1 MKTKYLLPL
10 LLFLLF
16 NVIGG
21 AAQNIKTDKPKRTVI
36 LLQNIKDSFTGVK
49 LKAHVTLMSQDST
62 IIDTTIC
69 QGWQGN
75 YIARFEVEAKP
86 ARYIVKAECEGY
98 ATNCIDYEIKRV
110 ARNKAFKMPDLNL
123 RKLADS
129 DIFKEVDLDGVVV
142 TGTKVKF
149 TYRGDT
155 LVYNASAFNVPD
167 GSMLDALVRQLP
179 GAEIKSNGDIYVNG
193 KKIDY
198 LTLNGKDFF
207 KGNNK
212 IMLDNLPHYTVQDLK
227 VYNKST
233 EKSRL
238 AGTEVE
244 KKDYVMDVE
253 LKREYNRG
261 YIANAEAAGGT
272 RDRYMARLFG
282 LYYDDYT
289 RFSVFSNVN
298 NVNENRRPGRE
309 GDWSP
314 SNSPQGQVVTKQVG
328 TSLSTQNKAGSLRE
342 QFDATASWNDFTDI
356 TRTSSEQFA
365 SAGNIFNRTNS
376 TSVQK
381 EFRLNAN
388 NQISYTDESSF
399 YLMSS
404 TSFNYGDGTN
414 NSSTERA
421 TFDSEDNMAAGS
433 ATNRSH
439 TIGLTKFRTTSIN
452 ENLLFGFKF
461 PWGDMIGFN
470 LNGSYASNKPQDCF
484 SLTDNEYLRE
494 NKNDLRRVYADSHN
508 NTYNYGTEIIYSIQ
522 LNNWRIVL
530 NQKYSQ
536 NFTSTNQLNYRLER
550 LGGLYNRFDQQQLD
564 RLPTTRDSLLLALD
578 TQNSKTYR
586 LLTRQYNG
594 EPALTYNHNNT
605 YFSLKLPYR
614 LVRERINYNCA
625 SVDTTAVRS
634 KWLVEPSLY
643 FNKWNDKFDV
653 NASYS
658 LSSIQPSMESLMP
671 IDNDINPLARS
682 INNPNLKTSVTHN
695 ISGYAGFNFKNKSR
709 LSVGFNS
716 SLYMDMIGTRTI
728 YNTKTGA
735 YTYMNDNVHSGN
747 WTLNTNADYTGKL
760 DKKGLFA
767 IETRLSLDYTKS
779 TDFDIAY
786 DVDINNAASTLSRVY
801 TSILRDYLKL
811 SFQKGELS
819 LALVADAQWRNS
831 TSNRDNFQ
839 TLNAYDYNYGMTLSY
854 KLPLGIQLATDL
866 KQYSRRGYGDSSMN
880 TDDLVWNASL
890 ARSFCNGRLTL
901 TAEGFDL
908 LHQLSNTTYTVN
920 AQGRTEVWRNTIP
933 NYVMMHVAYKWS
945 KMPKKRGK

>member
-1 MKTKYLLPL
+1 MQTKRILPL
-10 LLFLLF
+10 LLLLLF

-21 AAQNIKTDKPKRTVI
+21 AAQNTKTDKPKRTVI

-49 LKAHVTLMSQDST
+49 LKAHVTLMSHDST
-62 IIDTTIC
+62 VVDTTTC
-69 QGWQGN
+69 QGWQGS

-86 ARYIVKAECEGY
+86 AQYIVKAECEGY
-98 ATNCIDYEIKRV
+98 ATNFLNYEIKRI

-123 RKLADS
+123 KKLADS
-129 DIFKEVDLDGVVV
+129 DIYKEVDLDGVVV

-179 GAEIKSNGDIYVNG
+179 GAEIKSNGDIYING

-227 VYNKST
+227 VYHKST

-238 AGTEVE
+238 MGKEVE

-261 YIANAEAAGGT
+261 YISNAELAGGT
-272 RDRYMARLFG
+272 HERYMARLFG

-289 RFSVFSNVN
+289 RFSVFGNVN
-298 NVNENRRPGRE
+298 NVNENRSPGRE

-314 SNSPQGQVVTKQVG
+314 SNSPQGQLITKQIG

-342 QFDATASWNDFTDI
+342 QFDASASWNDVTDI
-356 TRTSSEQFA
+356 TRSSSEQFA
-365 SAGNIFNRTNS
+365 SAGNIFNRSNS

-381 EFRLNAN
+381 EFRLYAN
-388 NQISYTDESSF
+388 NQITYTDENSF
-399 YLMSS
+399 YLMST
-404 TSFNYGDGTN
+404 TSFNHGNGTS
-414 NSSTERA
+414 NSSSERA
-421 TFDSEDNMAAGS
+421 TFDSEDKMNAGS
-433 ATNRSH
+433 ATNRS
-439 TIGLTKFRTTSIN
+439 LTLGMSKFRTTTLN
-452 ENLLFGFKF
+452 ENFMFGFKF
-461 PWGDMIGFN
+461 PWGDAIGFI
-470 LNGSYASNKPQDCF
+470 LNGSYTSNKPQDSF
-484 SLTDNEYLRE
+484 NLSDNEYLHE
-494 NKNDLRRVYADSHN
+494 NKNDLRHVYADNHSN
-508 NTYNYGTEIIYSIQ
+508 SYNYGAAVEYGIQ
-522 LNNWRIVL
+522 LDNWRIGL

-536 NFTSTNQLNYRLER
+536 NLLSTNMLNYRLER
-550 LGGLYNRFDQQQLD
+550 LGGLYNCFDKQQLD

-578 TQNSKTYR
+578 MRNSKTYR
-586 LLTRQYNG
+586 LLTRQYTG

-625 SVDTTAVRS
+625 SVDTTAVRR
-634 KWLVEPSLY
+634 KWLVEPSLV
-643 FNKWNDKFDV
+643 FNKWNNKFEV
-653 NASYS
+653 SASYS
-658 LSSIQPSMESLMP
+658 LSSSQPSMESLMP
-671 IDNDINPLARS
+671 IDNDINPLARRV
-682 INNPNLKTSVTHN
+682 NNPNLKTSVTHN
-695 ISGYAGFNFKNKSR
+695 INSYVSFGFENKSC
-709 LSVGFNS
+709 LSIGVNGS
-716 SLYMDMIGTRTI
+716 VYTDMIGTRTT
-728 YNTKTGA
+728 YNTQTGA
-735 YTYMNDNVHSGN
+735 YAYMNDNVHSGN
-747 WTLNTNADYTGKL
+747 WTLNPYVVYSGKL
-760 DKKGLFA
+760 DKKGLFG

-786 DVDINNAASTLSRVY
+786 DADINNAASTLSRVY

-811 SFQKGELS
+811 SFQKGDLS

-854 KLPLGIQLATDL
+854 KLPLGIQLASDL

-890 ARSFCNGRLTL
+890 ARSFCKGRLTL
-901 TAEGFDL
+901 TAEGFDI

-933 NYVMMHVAYKWS
+933 NYVMMHVAYKLT
-945 KMPKKRGK
+945 KMPKKK

>member
-1 MKTKYLLPL
+1 MRIKRILPL
-10 LLFLLF
+10 LLLLLF

-21 AAQNIKTDKPKRTVI
+21 AAQNSKADKPKRTVR
-36 LLQNIKDSFTGVK
+36 LLQYVKDSFTGVK
-49 LKAHVTLMSQDST
+49 LKARVTLMRHDST
-62 IIDTTIC
+62 IVDTIIC
-69 QGWQGN
+69 RGRQNN
-75 YIARFEVEAKP
+75 YFARFEVEAKP
-86 ARYIVKAECEGY
+86 AKYIVKAECEGY
-98 ATNCIDYEIKRV
+98 ASNCQDYEIKRV
-110 ARNKAFKMPDLNL
+110 ARNRGFKMPDLNL
-123 RKLADS
+123 KKLAQS
-129 DIFKEVDLDGVVV
+129 DIYKEVDLDGVVV

-155 LVYNASAFNVPD
+155 IVYNASAFNVPD

-238 AGTEVE
+238 VGTEVE

-272 RDRYMARLFG
+272 HDRYMARLFG

-314 SNSPQGQVVTKQVG
+314 SNSPQGQTVTKQVG
-328 TSLSTQNKAGSLRE
+328 ASLSTQNKSGVLRE
-342 QFDATASWNDFTDI
+342 QFDAIASWNDVTDI
-356 TRTSSEQFA
+356 TRSSSEQFA
-365 SAGNIFNRTNS
+365 SAGNIFNRAAS

-381 EFRLNAN
+381 EFRLYAN
-388 NQISYTDESSF
+388 NQITYTDESKF
-399 YLMSS
+399 YLQSS

-414 NSSTERA
+414 NSSSERA
-421 TFDSEDNMAAGS
+421 TFDSGGNMTADS
-433 ATNRSH
+433 PTNRSQ
-439 TIGLTKFRTTSIN
+439 TISLTKFRTTSVN
-452 ENLLFGFKF
+452 ENFMFGFKL
-461 PWGDMIGFN
+461 PWGDILGFN
-470 LNGSYASNKPQDCF
+470 LNGSYTSNKPQDSF
-484 SLTDNEYLRE
+484 SLSNNEYLRE

-508 NTYNYGTEIIYSIQ
+508 NSYNYGAAAEYAIQ
-522 LNNWRIVL
+522 LNNWLVAL
-530 NQKYSQ
+530 SQKYQ
-536 NFTSTNQLNYRLER
+536 QDFISTNQLNYRLER
-550 LGGLYNRFDQQQLD
+550 LGGLYNLFDQQQLD
-564 RLPTTRDSLLLALD
+564 RLPSTRDSLLLALD
-578 TQNSKTYR
+578 MQNSKTYS
-586 LLTRQYNG
+586 LLTRQYTG

-614 LVRERINYNCA
+614 LVRERINYNCT
-625 SVDTTAVRS
+625 SVDTTAVRR
-634 KWLVEPSLY
+634 KWLVEPSLF
-643 FNKWNDKFDV
+643 FNKWNDKFEV
-653 NASYS
+653 SVRYALN
-658 LSSIQPSMESLMP
+658 SSQPSMESLTP
-671 IDNDINPLARS
+671 IDNDINPLARR
-682 INNPNLKTSVTHN
+682 INNPNLKTSVTHDIN
-695 ISGYAGFNFKNKSR
+695 SYVSFGFKNKSR
-709 LSVGFNS
+709 LSIVLNGS
-716 SLYMDMIGTRTI
+716 VYTDMIGTRTT
-728 YNTKTGA
+728 YNTQTGA
-735 YTYMNDNVHSGN
+735 YTYMSDNVHSGN
-747 WTLNTNADYTGKL
+747 WTLNPYIVYSGKL
-760 DKKGLFA
+760 DKKGLFG
-767 IETRLSLDYTKS
+767 IETRLSLYYTKS

-786 DVDINNAASTLSRVY
+786 DADINNAASALSRVY
-801 TSILRDYLKL
+801 TSILRDYLRL
-811 SFQKGELS
+811 SFQKGDLS

-831 TSNRDNFQ
+831 TSNRDNFH

-866 KQYSRRGYGDSSMN
+866 KQYSRRGYGDKSMN

-890 ARSFCNGRLTL
+890 ARSFCKGRLTL
-901 TAEGFDL
+901 TAEGFDI

-933 NYVMMHVAYKWS
+933 NYVMMHVAYKLA
-945 KMPKKRGK
+945 KTPKK

>member
-1 MKTKYLLPL
+1 MQTKRILPL
-10 LLFLLF
+10 LLLLLF

-21 AAQNIKTDKPKRTVI
+21 AAQNTKTDKPKRTVI

-49 LKAHVTLMSQDST
+49 LKAHVTLMSHDST
-62 IIDTTIC
+62 VVDTTTC
-69 QGWQGN
+69 QGWQGS

-86 ARYIVKAECEGY
+86 AQYIVKAECEGY
-98 ATNCIDYEIKRV
+98 ATNFLNYEIKRI

-123 RKLADS
+123 KKLADS
-129 DIFKEVDLDGVVV
+129 DIYKEVDLDGVVV

-238 AGTEVE
+238 VGKEVE

-261 YIANAEAAGGT
+261 YISNAEVAGGT

-289 RFSVFSNVN
+289 RFSVFGNVN

-314 SNSPQGQVVTKQVG
+314 SNSPQGQAVTKQMG
-328 TSLSTQNKAGSLRE
+328 ASLSTQNKAGSLRE

-356 TRTSSEQFA
+356 TRSSSEQFA
-365 SAGNIFNRTNS
+365 SAGNIFNRSAS

-381 EFRLNAN
+381 EFRLYAN
-388 NQISYTDESSF
+388 NQITYTDESKF
-399 YLMSS
+399 YLQSS

-414 NSSTERA
+414 KSSSERA
-421 TFDSEDNMAAGS
+421 TFDSEGNMTADS
-433 ATNRSH
+433 PTNRSQ
-439 TIGLTKFRTTSIN
+439 TISLTRFRTTSVN
-452 ENLLFGFKF
+452 ENFVFGFVL
-461 PWGDMIGFN
+461 PWGDMLGFN
-470 LNGSYASNKPQDCF
+470 LNGSYTSNKPQDHF
-484 SLTDNEYLRE
+484 SLSNNEYLRE
-494 NKNDLRRVYADSHN
+494 NKNDLRRVYADSHSN
-508 NTYNYGTEIIYSIQ
+508 SYNYGASANYSVM
-522 LNNWRIVL
+522 LNNWQAGL
-530 NQKYSQ
+530 SQAYNQ
-536 NFTSTNQLNYRLER
+536 NMTSTNQLNYRLER

-564 RLPTTRDSLLLALD
+564 RLPSTRDSMLLALD
-578 TQNSKTYR
+578 MQNSKTYS
-586 LLTRQYNG
+586 LLTRQYTG
-594 EPALTYNHNNT
+594 EPTLRYNHNNT

-614 LVRERINYNCA
+614 LVRERINYRCA
-625 SVDTTAVRS
+625 SVDTTAVRR
-634 KWLVEPSLY
+634 KWLVEPSLF
-643 FNKWNDKFDV
+643 FNKWNDKLEL

-658 LSSIQPSMESLMP
+658 LNCSQPSMESLMP
-671 IDNDINPLARS
+671 IDNDINPLARRV
-682 INNPNLKTSVTHN
+682 NNPNLKTSVTHN
-695 ISGYAGFNFKNKSR
+695 INSYVSFIFKNKSS
-709 LSVGFNS
+709 LSIAVNGS
-716 SLYMDMIGTRTI
+716 VYTDMIGTRTT
-728 YNTKTGA
+728 YNTQTGA
-735 YTYMNDNVHSGN
+735 YAYMSDNVHSGN
-747 WTLNTNADYTGKL
+747 WTLNPYVVYSGKL
-760 DKKGLFA
+760 DKKGLFG

-786 DVDINNAASTLSRVY
+786 DADINNAASVLSRVY

-811 SFQKGELS
+811 SFQKDDLS

-890 ARSFCNGRLTL
+890 ARSFCKGRLTL
-901 TAEGFDL
+901 TAEGFDI

-933 NYVMMHVAYKWS
+933 NYVMMHVAYKLT
-945 KMPKKRGK
+945 KMPKKK

>member
-1 MKTKYLLPL
+1 MKTKFLLPL
-10 LLFLLF
+10 LLLLLF

-21 AAQNIKTDKPKRTVI
+21 AAQNAKTDKPKRTVMLGQI
-36 LLQNIKDSFTGVK
+36 VKDSFTGVR
-49 LKAHVTLMSQDST
+49 LKAHVTLMRQDST
-62 IIDTTIC
+62 VVDTITC
-69 QGWQGN
+69 HGWQGN
-75 YIARFEVEAKP
+75 YFARFEVEAKP
-86 ARYIVKAECEGY
+86 AKYIVKAECEGY
-98 ATNCIDYEIKRV
+98 ASNCQDYEIKRV
-110 ARNKAFKMPDLNL
+110 ARNRGFKMPDLNL
-123 RKLADS
+123 KKLAQS
-129 DIFKEVDLDGVVV
+129 DIYKEVDLDGVVV

-155 LVYNASAFNVPD
+155 IVYNASAFNVPD

-238 AGTEVE
+238 VGTEVE

-314 SNSPQGQVVTKQVG
+314 SNSPQGQTVTKQVG
-328 TSLSTQNKAGSLRE
+328 ASLSTQNKSGVLRE
-342 QFDATASWNDFTDI
+342 QFDAIASWNDVTDI
-356 TRTSSEQFA
+356 TRSSSEQFA
-365 SAGNIFNRTNS
+365 SAGNIFNRSAS

-381 EFRLNAN
+381 EFRLYAN
-388 NQISYTDESSF
+388 NQITYTDESKF
-399 YLMSS
+399 YLQSS
-404 TSFNYGDGTN
+404 TSFNYRDGTN
-414 NSSTERA
+414 NSSSERA
-421 TFDSEDNMAAGS
+421 TFDSEGNMTADTP
-433 ATNRSH
+433 TNRSQ
-439 TIGLTKFRTTSIN
+439 TISLTKFRTTSIN
-452 ENLLFGFKF
+452 ENFMFGFVL
-461 PWGDMIGFN
+461 PWGDMLGFN
-470 LNGSYASNKPQDCF
+470 LNGTYTSNKPQDSF
-484 SLTDNEYLRE
+484 SLSNNEYLRE

-508 NTYNYGTEIIYSIQ
+508 NSYNYGAAAEYSIH
-522 LNNWRIVL
+522 LNNWRVAL
-530 NQKYSQ
+530 NQKYQ
-536 NFTSTNQLNYRLER
+536 QDFISTNLLNYRLER

-578 TQNSKTYR
+578 IQNSKTYR

-614 LVRERINYNCA
+614 LVRERIIYSCA

-643 FNKWNDKFDV
+643 FNKWNKKYDISL
-653 NASYS
+653 NYS
-658 LSSIQPSMESLMP
+658 LSSSQPDMESLMP
-671 IDNDINPLARS
+671 IDNDINPLARR

-695 ISGYAGFNFKNKSR
+695 LSGYAGLNFKNKSR

-786 DVDINNAASTLSRVY
+786 DADINNSASVLSRVY

-811 SFQKGELS
+811 SFQKGDLNVD
-819 LALVADAQWRNS
+819 LVADAQWRNS

-839 TLNAYDYNYGMTLSY
+839 TLNAYDYGMTLSY

-890 ARSFCNGRLTL
+890 ARSFCKGRLTL

-933 NYVMMHVAYKWS
+933 NYVMMHVAYKLT
-945 KMPKKRGK
+945 KTPKKHK

>member
-1 MKTKYLLPL
+1 MQTKRILPL
-10 LLFLLF
+10 LLLLLF

-21 AAQNIKTDKPKRTVI
+21 AAQNTKTDKPKRTVI

-62 IIDTTIC
+62 VVDTTTC
-69 QGWQGN
+69 QGWQGS
-75 YIARFEVEAKP
+75 YIARFEVEAKL
-86 ARYIVKAECEGY
+86 AQYIVKAECEGY
-98 ATNCIDYEIKRV
+98 ATTFLNYEIKRI

-123 RKLADS
+123 KKLADS
-129 DIFKEVDLDGVVV
+129 DIYKEVDLDGVVV

-155 LVYNASAFNVPD
+155 IVYNASAFNVPD

-179 GAEIKSNGDIYVNG
+179 GAEIKSNGDIYING

-227 VYNKST
+227 VYHKST

-238 AGTEVE
+238 VGTEVE

-261 YIANAEAAGGT
+261 YISNAEVAGGT

-289 RFSVFSNVN
+289 RFSVFGNVN
-298 NVNENRRPGRE
+298 NVNENRSPGRE

-314 SNSPQGQVVTKQVG
+314 SNSPQGQLITKQIG

-342 QFDATASWNDFTDI
+342 QFDASASWNDVTDI
-356 TRTSSEQFA
+356 TRSSSEQFA
-365 SAGNIFNRTNS
+365 SAGNIFNRSNS

-381 EFRLNAN
+381 EFRLYAN
-388 NQISYTDESSF
+388 NQITYTDENSF
-399 YLMSS
+399 YLMST
-404 TSFNYGDGTN
+404 TSFNHGNGTS
-414 NSSTERA
+414 NSSSERA
-421 TFDSEDNMAAGS
+421 TFDSEDNMNAGS
-433 ATNRSH
+433 ATNRS
-439 TIGLTKFRTTSIN
+439 LTLGMSKFRTTTLN
-452 ENLLFGFKF
+452 ENFMFGFKF
-461 PWGDMIGFN
+461 PWGDAIGFI
-470 LNGSYASNKPQDCF
+470 LNGSYTSNKPQDSF
-484 SLTDNEYLRE
+484 NLSDNEYLHE
-494 NKNDLRRVYADSHN
+494 NKNDLRHVYADNHSN
-508 NTYNYGTEIIYSIQ
+508 SYNYGAAVEYGIQ
-522 LNNWRIVL
+522 LDNWRIGL

-536 NFTSTNQLNYRLER
+536 NLLSTNMLNYRLER
-550 LGGLYNRFDQQQLD
+550 LGGLYNCFDKQQLD

-578 TQNSKTYR
+578 MRNSKTYR
-586 LLTRQYNG
+586 LLTRQYTG

-625 SVDTTAVRS
+625 SVDTTAVRR
-634 KWLVEPSLY
+634 KWLVEPSLV
-643 FNKWNDKFDV
+643 FNKWNNKFEV
-653 NASYS
+653 SASYS
-658 LSSIQPSMESLMP
+658 LSSSQPSMESLMP
-671 IDNDINPLARS
+671 IDNDINPLARR
-682 INNPNLKTSVTHN
+682 INNPNLKTSITHN
-695 ISGYAGFNFKNKSR
+695 INSYVSFGFENKSR
-709 LSVGFNS
+709 LSIGVNGS
-716 SLYMDMIGTRTI
+716 VYTDMIGTRTT
-728 YNTKTGA
+728 YNTQTGA
-735 YTYMNDNVHSGN
+735 YAYMSDNVHSGN
-747 WTLNTNADYTGKL
+747 WVLNPYVVYSGKL
-760 DKKGLFA
+760 DKKGLFG

-786 DVDINNAASTLSRVY
+786 DADINNSASVLSRVY

-811 SFQKGELS
+811 SFQKGDLS

-866 KQYSRRGYGDSSMN
+866 KQYSRRGYGDKSMN

-890 ARSFCNGRLTL
+890 ARSFCKGRLTL
-901 TAEGFDL
+901 TAEGFDI

-933 NYVMMHVAYKWS
+933 NYVMMHVAYKLT
-945 KMPKKRGK
+945 KMPKKK

>member
-1 MKTKYLLPL
+1 MQTKRILPL
-10 LLFLLF
+10 LLLLLF

-21 AAQNIKTDKPKRTVI
+21 AAQNTKTNKPKRTVI

-62 IIDTTIC
+62 VVDTTTC
-69 QGWQGN
+69 QGWQGS

-86 ARYIVKAECEGY
+86 AQYIVKAECEGY
-98 ATNCIDYEIKRV
+98 ATNFLNYEIKRI
-110 ARNKAFKMPDLNL
+110 ARNKAFRMPDLNL
-123 RKLADS
+123 KKLADS
-129 DIFKEVDLDGVVV
+129 NIYKEVDLDGVVV

-155 LVYNASAFNVPD
+155 IVYNASAFNVPD

-179 GAEIKSNGDIYVNG
+179 GAEIKSNGDIYING

-227 VYNKST
+227 VYHKST

-238 AGTEVE
+238 IGKEVE

-261 YIANAEAAGGT
+261 YISNAELAGGT
-272 RDRYMARLFG
+272 HERYMARLFG
-282 LYYDDYT
+282 LYYDDRT
-289 RFSVFSNVN
+289 RFSVFGNVN
-298 NVNENRRPGRE
+298 NVNENRSPGRE

-314 SNSPQGQVVTKQVG
+314 SNSPQGQLITKQIG

-342 QFDATASWNDFTDI
+342 QFDASASWNDVTDI
-356 TRTSSEQFA
+356 TRSSSEQFA
-365 SAGNIFNRTNS
+365 SAGNIFNRSNS

-381 EFRLNAN
+381 EFRLYAN
-388 NQISYTDESSF
+388 NQITYTDENSF
-399 YLMSS
+399 YLMST
-404 TSFNYGDGTN
+404 TSFNHGNGTS
-414 NSSTERA
+414 NSSSERA
-421 TFDSEDNMAAGS
+421 TFDSEGNMNAGS
-433 ATNRSH
+433 ATNRS
-439 TIGLTKFRTTSIN
+439 LTLGMSKFRTTTLN
-452 ENLLFGFKF
+452 ENFMFGFKF
-461 PWGDMIGFN
+461 PWGDAIGFI
-470 LNGSYASNKPQDCF
+470 LNGSYTSYKPQDSF
-484 SLTDNEYLRE
+484 NLSDNEYLHE
-494 NKNDLRRVYADSHN
+494 NKNDLRHVYADNHSN
-508 NTYNYGTEIIYSIQ
+508 SYNYGAAVEYGIQ
-522 LNNWRIVL
+522 LNNWRIGL

-536 NFTSTNQLNYRLER
+536 NLLSTNMLNYRLER
-550 LGGLYNRFDQQQLD
+550 LGGLYNRFDQQQLN
-564 RLPTTRDSLLLALD
+564 RLPSTRDSLLLALD
-578 TQNSKTYR
+578 IQNSKTYS
-586 LLTRQYNG
+586 LLTREYYGQSG
-594 EPALTYNHNNT
+594 LSYNHNNT
-605 YFSLKLPYR
+605 YFSVTLPYR

-625 SVDTTAVRS
+625 SVDTTAVRR
-634 KWLVEPSLY
+634 KWLVEPSLV
-643 FNKWNDKFDV
+643 FNKWNDKFEV
-653 NASYS
+653 SASYS
-658 LSSIQPSMESLMP
+658 LSSSQPGMESLMP
-671 IDNDINPLARS
+671 IDNDINPLARRV
-682 INNPNLKTSVTHN
+682 NNPNLKTSVTHN
-695 ISGYAGFNFKNKSR
+695 INSYVSFIFKNKSS
-709 LSVGFNS
+709 LSIAVNGS
-716 SLYMDMIGTRTI
+716 VYTDMIGTRTT
-728 YNTKTGA
+728 YNTQTGA
-735 YTYMNDNVHSGN
+735 YAYMSDNVHSGN
-747 WTLNTNADYTGKL
+747 WTLNPYVVYSGKF
-760 DKKGLFA
+760 DKKGLFG

-786 DVDINNAASTLSRVY
+786 DADINNAASVLSRVY

-811 SFQKGELS
+811 SFQKGDLS

-890 ARSFCNGRLTL
+890 TRSFCKGRLTL

-933 NYVMMHVAYKWS
+933 NYMMMHVAYKLT
-945 KMPKKRGK
+945 KTPKKKL

>member
-1 MKTKYLLPL
+1 MLL
-10 LLFLLF
+10 LLF

-21 AAQNIKTDKPKRTVI
+21 AAQNTRSDKPKRTVY
-36 LLQNIKDSFTGVK
+36 LALYVKDSFTGVK
-49 LKAHVTLMSQDST
+49 LKARVTLMRRDST
-62 IIDTTIC
+62 IVDTIIC
-69 QGWQGN
+69 RGRQNN
-75 YIARFEVEAKP
+75 YFARFEVGAKP
-86 ARYIVKAECEGY
+86 EKYIVKAECEGY

-129 DIFKEVDLDGVVV
+129 DIFKEVDLDGVMV

-167 GSMLDALVRQLP
+167 GSMLEALVRQLP

-298 NVNENRRPGRE
+298 NVNENRRPGIE
-309 GDWSP
+309 GNWSP
-314 SNSPQGQVVTKQVG
+314 SNSPQGQTVTKQVG
-328 TSLSTQNKAGSLRE
+328 ASLSTQNKAGSLRE
-342 QFDATASWNDFTDI
+342 QFDATASWNDLTDI
-356 TRTSSEQFA
+356 TRSSSEQFA
-365 SAGNIFNRTNS
+365 SAGNIFNRSAS

-381 EFRLNAN
+381 EFRLYAN
-388 NQISYTDESSF
+388 NQITYTDESKF
-399 YLMSS
+399 YLQSS

-414 NSSTERA
+414 NSSSERA
-421 TFDSEDNMAAGS
+421 TFDSEGNMTADS
-433 ATNRSH
+433 PTNRSQ
-439 TIGLTKFRTTSIN
+439 TISLTKFRTTSVN
-452 ENLLFGFKF
+452 ENFMFGFKL
-461 PWGDMIGFN
+461 PWGDILGFN
-470 LNGSYASNKPQDCF
+470 LNGSYTSNKPQDSF
-484 SLTDNEYLRE
+484 SLSNNEYLRE

-508 NTYNYGTEIIYSIQ
+508 NSYNYGAAAEYAIQ
-522 LNNWRIVL
+522 LNNWLVAL
-530 NQKYSQ
+530 SQKYQ
-536 NFTSTNQLNYRLER
+536 QDFISTNQLNYRLER

-564 RLPTTRDSLLLALD
+564 RLPSTRDSLLLALD
-578 TQNSKTYR
+578 MQNSKTYS
-586 LLTRQYNG
+586 LLTRQYTG
-594 EPALTYNHNNT
+594 KPALTYNHNNT

-625 SVDTTAVRS
+625 SVDTTAVRR
-634 KWLVEPSLY
+634 KWLVEPSLF
-643 FNKWNDKFDV
+643 FNKWNDKFEV
-653 NASYS
+653 SVRYALN
-658 LSSIQPSMESLMP
+658 SSQPSMESLMP
-671 IDNDINPLARS
+671 IDNDINPLARR
-682 INNPNLKTSVTHN
+682 INNPNLKTSVTHDIN
-695 ISGYAGFNFKNKSR
+695 SYVSFGFKNKSR
-709 LSVGFNS
+709 LSIVLNGS
-716 SLYMDMIGTRTI
+716 VYTDMIGTRTT

-735 YTYMNDNVHSGN
+735 YTYMSDNVHSGN
-747 WTLNTNADYTGKL
+747 WTLNPYIVYSGKL
-760 DKKGLFA
+760 DKKGLFG
-767 IETRLSLDYTKS
+767 IETRLSLYYTKS

-786 DVDINNAASTLSRVY
+786 DADINNAASALSRVY
-801 TSILRDYLKL
+801 TSILRDYLRL
-811 SFQKGELS
+811 SFQKGDLS

-831 TSNRDNFQ
+831 TSNRDNFH

-866 KQYSRRGYGDSSMN
+866 KQYSRRGYGDKSMN

-890 ARSFCNGRLTL
+890 ARSFCKGRLTL
-901 TAEGFDL
+901 TAEGFDI

-933 NYVMMHVAYKWS
+933 NYVMMHVAYKLA
-945 KMPKKRGK
+945 KTPKK

>member
-1 MKTKYLLPL
+1 M
-10 LLFLLF
+10 
-16 NVIGG
+16 
-21 AAQNIKTDKPKRTVI
+21 
-36 LLQNIKDSFTGVK
+36 
-49 LKAHVTLMSQDST
+49 
-62 IIDTTIC
+62 
-69 QGWQGN
+69 
-75 YIARFEVEAKP
+75 
-86 ARYIVKAECEGY
+86 
-98 ATNCIDYEIKRV
+98 
-110 ARNKAFKMPDLNL
+110 
-123 RKLADS
+123 
-129 DIFKEVDLDGVVV
+129 VV

-238 AGTEVE
+238 VGKEVE

-261 YIANAEAAGGT
+261 YISNAEVAGGT

-289 RFSVFSNVN
+289 RFSVFGNVN

-314 SNSPQGQVVTKQVG
+314 SNSPQGQAVTKQMG
-328 TSLSTQNKAGSLRE
+328 ASLSTQNKAGSLRE

-356 TRTSSEQFA
+356 TRSSSEQFA
-365 SAGNIFNRTNS
+365 SAGNIFNRSAS

-381 EFRLNAN
+381 EFRLYAN
-388 NQISYTDESSF
+388 NQITYTDESKF
-399 YLMSS
+399 YLQSS

-414 NSSTERA
+414 NSSSERA
-421 TFDSEDNMAAGS
+421 TFDSEGNMTADS
-433 ATNRSH
+433 PTNCSQ
-439 TIGLTKFRTTSIN
+439 TISLTKFRTTSVN
-452 ENLLFGFKF
+452 ENFVFGFVL
-461 PWGDMIGFN
+461 PWGDMLGFN
-470 LNGSYASNKPQDCF
+470 LNGSYTSNKPQDHF
-484 SLTDNEYLRE
+484 SLSNNEYLRE
-494 NKNDLRRVYADSHN
+494 NKNDLRRVYADSHSN
-508 NTYNYGTEIIYSIQ
+508 SYNYGASANYSVM
-522 LNNWRIVL
+522 LNNWQAGL
-530 NQKYSQ
+530 SQAYNQ
-536 NFTSTNQLNYRLER
+536 NMTSTNQLNYRLER

-564 RLPTTRDSLLLALD
+564 RLPSTRDSLLIALD
-578 TQNSKTYR
+578 IQNSKTYS
-586 LLTRQYNG
+586 LLTRQYTG
-594 EPALTYNHNNT
+594 EPTLRYNHNNT

-625 SVDTTAVRS
+625 SVDTTAVRR
-634 KWLVEPSLY
+634 KWLVEPSLF
-643 FNKWNDKFDV
+643 FNKWNDKLEL

-658 LSSIQPSMESLMP
+658 LNCSQPSMESLMP
-671 IDNDINPLARS
+671 IDNDINPLARRV
-682 INNPNLKTSVTHN
+682 NNPNLKTSVTHN
-695 ISGYAGFNFKNKSR
+695 INSYVNFIFKNKSS
-709 LSVGFNS
+709 LSIAVNGS
-716 SLYMDMIGTRTI
+716 VYTDMIGTRTT
-728 YNTKTGA
+728 YNTQTGA
-735 YTYMNDNVHSGN
+735 YAYMSDNVHSGN
-747 WTLNTNADYTGKL
+747 WTLNPYVVYSGKL
-760 DKKGLFA
+760 DKKGLFG

-786 DVDINNAASTLSRVY
+786 DADINNAASVLSRVY

-811 SFQKGELS
+811 SFQKDDLS

-854 KLPLGIQLATDL
+854 KLPLGIQIATDL

-890 ARSFCNGRLTL
+890 ARSFCKGRLTL
-901 TAEGFDL
+901 TAEGFDI

-933 NYVMMHVAYKWS
+933 NYVMMHVAYKLT
-945 KMPKKRGK
+945 KMPKKK